1 MAASQAALQVAG
13 NNMANA
19 ATPGFNRR
27 TVALASAGD
36 DLVGREA
43 RIGRGVQLL
52 DVRRQVDVA
61 LQARLRNASS
71 QQAGT
76 LIDQRFLTAIE
87 TIQNELSDND
97 LSTLLSAFFNSFSEL
112 ANNPEDNSIRTVV
125 IEQGA
130 AVADR
135 IASMREDY
143 NRVTGEIDASLGA
156 SITHANDILDRIERI
171 NLQIAQS
178 ESAGGEASALR
189 DQRDALL
196 DELSSYL
203 EISVVEQPSGVM
215 DVLVGSTPIIL
226 NGESRGLALR
236 VEQSDQDTEVS
247 VRVAADGTRLSI
259 DSGQF
264 GALLRQRSDTVEPA
278 IESLDEFTQQL
289 IFQVNRLH
297 SQGQAK
303 RGFTDVTG
311 TYVAVDTSATMNS
324 DAADLPFEI
333 VNGALFIHVTHSNSG
348 VRTAH
353 RVDVNGDTMSLS
365 DLVSAINAPGAVPN
379 VTAGIN
385 GNGQLTLSSAP
396 GFEITFSDDTSGA
409 LAALG
414 INTFF
419 TGEDATDIGVNDVIA
434 SDPSM
439 LAAGAGN
446 VPGSND
452 TALAIAALQDESI
465 ASLGGRSLRSF
476 WQEAV
481 GALAVRAASANDAV
495 ESTTLV
501 RDSLNAQLQAVSGVS
516 LDEESINLITF
527 QRQFQAAA
535 RFIAVID
542 ETLQTLL
549 SMA

>member
-36 DLVGREA
+36 DLVGRNA
-43 RIGRGVQLL
+43 RVGRGVQLL

-61 LQARLRNASS
+61 LQARLRNAGSH
-71 QQAGT
+71 QAGT

-112 ANNPEDNSIRTVV
+112 ANNPEDNSIRAVV

-130 AVADR
+130 TIADR
-135 IASMREDY
+135 IKGMREDY
-143 NRVTGEIDASLGA
+143 GRVTAEIDSSLSASV
-156 SITHANDILDRIERI
+156 THVNDILDRIERI
-171 NLQIAQS
+171 NLQVAQS
-178 ESAGGEASALR
+178 EAGGGEASALR

-196 DELSSYL
+196 DELSTYL
-203 EISVVEQPSGVM
+203 EISVVEQPSGVL
-215 DVLVGSTPIIL
+215 DVLVGSTPIVL
-226 NGESRGLALR
+226 NGESRGVELR
-236 VEQSDQDTEVS
+236 VEQHQQSTEVS
-247 VRVAADGTRLSI
+247 IRVADDGTRLSI
-259 DSGQF
+259 DSGQL
-264 GALLRQRSDTVEPA
+264 GALLRQREQTVQPA
-278 IESLDEFTQQL
+278 IDALDQFAEQL

-297 SQGQAK
+297 SQGQGK
-303 RGFTDVTG
+303 RGFTGVTG
-311 TYVAVDTSATMNS
+311 SYATADATAAMNS
-324 DAADLPFEI
+324 DAADLPFDI
-333 VNGALFIHVTHSNSG
+333 VNGAFFIHVTHSSSG

-353 RVDVNGDTMSLS
+353 RVDVDGDTMSLS
-365 DLVSAINAPGAVPN
+365 DLVDAINAPGAVPN
-379 VTAGIN
+379 VTAAIS
-385 GNGQLTLSSAP
+385 GNGQLTLSAEP
-396 GFEITFSDDTSGA
+396 GFEISFSDDTSGT

-419 TGEDATDIGVNDVIA
+419 TGQDATDMGLNEVIA
-434 SDPSM
+434 SDPTM

-446 VPGSND
+446 IPGSND

-465 ASLGGRSLRSF
+465 ESLGARSLRSF

-481 GALAVRAASANDAV
+481 GSLAVRAAAANDAV
-495 ESTTLV
+495 ESAAIV
-501 RDSLNAQLQAVSGVS
+501 RDNLHAQLQAVSGVS

-549 SMA
+549 AMA